1 METQKIT
8 PGKYAINYG
17 LILGGVMIAI
27 SIFMYATDMAF
38 KQQQWPMY
46 IYYVVFPVVI
56 IMALVSYKK
65 HGAGYLSIG
74 EALKLGLAIAAIS
87 AIVNILYGF
96 LFNYVIDPEYN
107 QKVMDFSIDLIANS
121 DAPVEQK
128 EMQRKNH
135 ALRYGV

>member
-27 SIFMYATDMAF
+27 SIFMYATEMAF

-56 IMALVSYKK
+56 IMVLVSYKK

-96 LFNYVIDPEYN
+96 LFFNFLMYVR
-107 QKVMDFSIDLIANS
+107 FIAKQTFRS
-121 DAPVEQK
+121 YVS
-128 EMQRKNH
+128 
-135 ALRYGV
+135 L

>member
-1 METQKIT
+1 M
-8 PGKYAINYG
+8 
-17 LILGGVMIAI
+17 
-27 SIFMYATDMAF
+27 
-38 KQQQWPMY
+38 
-46 IYYVVFPVVI
+46 
-56 IMALVSYKK
+56 SYKK

-128 EMQRKNH
+128 EMQRNVLEFFKNPFN
-135 ALRYGV
+135 ASAFWLGMSLFFGLIYSLIGGLVLKKTDDAY